1 MKKGIN
7 PKSNLKVTGIAEYI
21 RNKAK
26 RKEALFTI
34 TPTGSFYFHEGERM
48 PESEFNNLYPV
59 ELKPVCYKGENCDGT
74 KVK

>member
-1 MKKGIN
+1 MKKGIS

-26 RKEALFTI
+26 RKETLFTI
-34 TPTGSFYFHEGERM
+34 TPEGGFYFDEGRRIK
-48 PESEFNNLYPV
+48 ESEFDSLYPV

>member
-1 MKKGIN
+1 MKKGKS

-26 RKEALFTI
+26 RKETLFTI
-34 TPTGSFYFHEGERM
+34 TPEGGFYFDEGRRIK
-48 PESEFNNLYPV
+48 ESEFEKLYPT